1 MNLGDSD
8 AGNVP
13 GSSPKK
19 KTRISR
25 AEKVVAT
32 ARRRNQEHSNV
43 QDLPST
49 CLERRTIDGKPAL
62 TAIFPVKGGG
72 EPHRLDLSFL
82 LDFPALTD
90 LFAEGKLAWFK
101 SLDPKTRIT
110 NCKYLRSHWFAY
122 LSERRLW
129 DISPENL
136 NEQIMAGFNDWLH
149 QKRKKNGQPLHPN
162 SLRRCLSALRC
173 VLSNAPGAGQWLDLV
188 PEGPRGAKHKT
199 EPTEVLQLDELLRVM
214 ATAEKE
220 VLALREHWDTGQ
232 RLLTL
237 GRVLLSQGAVLQSN
251 PGKGKGRNQESLSEP
266 NIALALA
273 MLDKRYPGVIPDL
286 SVIKADDLLLGR
298 TIKRAIGLTTATSYL
313 YASGQDLL
321 PLVLCLTFA
330 TVFNPDTVLGL
341 KWTNIDRTVD
351 RLSNGRRAVQFDV
364 REDGDDEETKEETED
379 AESLDAPL
387 VKLTGKK
394 PRAERQ
400 LVRLLDPEASGP
412 NQVSLNLILDL
423 LIAVTARL
431 RPHVVAPEY
440 GDRVFLFVQRNMRKR
455 VKSFGSLTR
464 SGSGDEVWKH
474 SLNNF
479 INDHQLPYFTLK
491 TIRATLLDYVQ
502 LFNRGDLEAARQVG
516 NHGSRVTTWTH
527 YTSNLVKKLL
537 QEAVGETLLVR
548 ERWLDSDGKI
558 DPRKHREWTN
568 KGCATPGWMCLDPFD
583 SPRPNQKQGRL
594 CAAYGE
600 CPDCPLAA
608 ARPDNPRNVML
619 YEALRRAT
627 YRSVTRVTAVVWQQR
642 WAPVVAALD
651 ALLARVQPAVL
662 EESRT
667 LRVELPDVG

>member
-1 MNLGDSD
+1 MSCC
-8 AGNVP
+8 
-13 GSSPKK
+13 GS
-19 KTRISR
+19 
-25 AEKVVAT
+25 
-32 ARRRNQEHSNV
+32 
-43 QDLPST
+43 
-49 CLERRTIDGKPAL
+49 
-62 TAIFPVKGGG
+62 
-72 EPHRLDLSFL
+72 
-82 LDFPALTD
+82 
-90 LFAEGKLAWFK
+90 
-101 SLDPKTRIT
+101 
-110 NCKYLRSHWFAY
+110 
-122 LSERRLW
+122 
-129 DISPENL
+129 
-136 NEQIMAGFNDWLH
+136 
-149 QKRKKNGQPLHPN
+149 
-162 SLRRCLSALRC
+162 
-173 VLSNAPGAGQWLDLV
+173 
-188 PEGPRGAKHKT
+188 
-199 EPTEVLQLDELLRVM
+199 M

-251 PGKGKGRNQESLSEP
+251 PGNGKSRNQESLSEP

-516 NHGSRVTTWTH
+516 N
-527 YTSNLVKKLL
+527 
-537 QEAVGETLLVR
+537 
-548 ERWLDSDGKI
+548 
-558 DPRKHREWTN
+558 PR
-568 KGCATPGWMCLDPFD
+568 
-583 SPRPNQKQGRL
+583 QQG
-594 CAAYGE
+594 YH
-600 CPDCPLAA
+600 
-608 ARPDNPRNVML
+608 
-619 YEALRRAT
+619 
-627 YRSVTRVTAVVWQQR
+627 
-642 WAPVVAALD
+642 LD
-651 ALLARVQPAVL
+651 ALYEQPGEEAASGGGRRDPAGARALAGLGRQ
-662 EESRT
+662 
-667 LRVELPDVG
+667 D